1 MRMPTLAYFFAG
13 YDLDLSSDNRS
24 TLLFALAA
32 YAAYDFFGATVAPV
46 SAQLRAAFRL
56 KGTLAQGG
64 TSDAHTRSTRLPQ
77 LKDLSGQMH
86 KAPLIPGVSLSA
98 ELIQRTLQYIIT
110 RAFYLVVVA
119 FATRTAILVAMVAL
133 RTLQITSAKA
143 DRAMNGASKDSR
155 DSGPRSD
162 HQASP
167 PDANDGSPQSSTRS
181 DRGWDLPPSVSLQS
195 FSDLAA
201 ISLVVTCVSVLCA
214 VILRADGTP
223 LIAGTLA
230 TLRDVI
236 PWHAGALIASVA
248 SAACTLAVTPFA
260 VLSIYNIWQAWRAGL
275 PTSQIF
281 SWATGRGS
289 SDGQAVTS
297 TGFKAVE
304 HVGGGTRMRAVNG
317 RAD

>member
-13 YDLDLSSDNRS
+13 YDLDLSRDNRS
-24 TLLFALAA
+24 ILLFALAA
-32 YAAYDFFGATVAPV
+32 YAAYDFYGATVAPV

-64 TSDAHTRSTRLPQ
+64 
-77 LKDLSGQMH
+77 QMH
-86 KAPLIPGVSLSA
+86 KAPLVPGVSISA

-143 DRAMNGASKDSR
+143 DRAINGASKNSR
-155 DSGPRSD
+155 GAGPQSE
-162 HQASP
+162 HQALP
-167 PDANDGSPQSSTRS
+167 PDADDGSPQSSTRS

-195 FSDLAA
+195 FLDLAA
-201 ISLVVTCVSVLCA
+201 ISLVVTCISVLCA

>member
-13 YDLDLSSDNRS
+13 YDLDLSRDNRS

-32 YAAYDFFGATVAPV
+32 YAAYDFYGATVAPV

-64 TSDAHTRSTRLPQ
+64 
-77 LKDLSGQMH
+77 QMH
-86 KAPLIPGVSLSA
+86 KAPLVPGVSISA

-155 DSGPRSD
+155 DTGPRSD

-167 PDANDGSPQSSTRS
+167 PDADDGSPQSSTRS

-195 FSDLAA
+195 FLDLAA

-230 TLRDVI
+230 TLRDVV

-275 PTSQIF
+275 PPSQIF

-304 HVGGGTRMRAVNG
+304 HVGGETRMRVVNG

>member
-13 YDLDLSSDNRS
+13 YDLDLSRDNRS

-32 YAAYDFFGATVAPV
+32 YAAYDFYGATVAPV
-46 SAQLRAAFRL
+46 SAQLRAALRV

-64 TSDAHTRSTRLPQ
+64 
-77 LKDLSGQMH
+77 QMH
-86 KAPLIPGVSLSA
+86 KAPLVPGVSISA

-143 DRAMNGASKDSR
+143 DRAMNGASKNSR
-155 DSGPRSD
+155 GAGSRSE
-162 HQASP
+162 HQALP
-167 PDANDGSPQSSTRS
+167 PDADDGSPQSSTCS

-195 FSDLAA
+195 FLDLAA

>member
-13 YDLDLSSDNRS
+13 YDLDLSRDNRS

-32 YAAYDFFGATVAPV
+32 YAAYDFYGATVAPV
-46 SAQLRAAFRL
+46 SAQLRAAFRV
-56 KGTLAQGG
+56 KGTLAQ
-64 TSDAHTRSTRLPQ
+64 A
-77 LKDLSGQMH
+77 GQMH
-86 KAPLIPGVSLSA
+86 KAPLVPEVSISA

-155 DSGPRSD
+155 DTGPRSD

-167 PDANDGSPQSSTRS
+167 PDADDGSPQSSTRS

-195 FSDLAA
+195 FLDLAA

>member
-13 YDLDLSSDNRS
+13 YDLDLSRDNRS

-32 YAAYDFFGATVAPV
+32 YAAYDFYGATVAPV

-56 KGTLAQGG
+56 KGTLAQ
-64 TSDAHTRSTRLPQ
+64 A
-77 LKDLSGQMH
+77 GQMH
-86 KAPLIPGVSLSA
+86 KAPLVPGVSISA

-155 DSGPRSD
+155 DTGPRSD

-167 PDANDGSPQSSTRS
+167 PDADDGSPQSSTRS

-195 FSDLAA
+195 FLDLAA

-248 SAACTLAVTPFA
+248 SAACTLAVTPFT

>member
-13 YDLDLSSDNRS
+13 YDLDLSRDNRS

-32 YAAYDFFGATVAPV
+32 YAAYDFYGATVAPV

-56 KGTLAQGG
+56 KGTLAQ
-64 TSDAHTRSTRLPQ
+64 A
-77 LKDLSGQMH
+77 GQMH
-86 KAPLIPGVSLSA
+86 KAPLVPGVSISA

-155 DSGPRSD
+155 DTGPRSD

-167 PDANDGSPQSSTRS
+167 PGADDGSPQSSTRS

-195 FSDLAA
+195 FLDLAT

-260 VLSIYNIWQAWRAGL
+260 VLSIHNIWQAWRAGL

-297 TGFKAVE
+297 TGYKAVE